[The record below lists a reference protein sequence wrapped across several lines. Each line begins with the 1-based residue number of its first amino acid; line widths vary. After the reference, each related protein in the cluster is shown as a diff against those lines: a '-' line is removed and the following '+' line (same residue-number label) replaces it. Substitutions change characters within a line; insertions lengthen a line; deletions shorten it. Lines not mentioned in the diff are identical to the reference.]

1 MVFLWFVNAMLKL
14 TIVSWNFTILTNLLY
29 VSYIIYVDAKN
40 LQGHS
45 VMQLLPT
52 ELHDW
57 ASIKDSEVIKET
69 LSKDEVQIIE
79 NNNFSLGKNN
89 FFLI

>member
-1 MVFLWFVNAMLKL
+1 MIRKCYAEAHNNFLKFYDADKSTL
-14 TIVSWNFTILTNLLY
+14 
-29 VSYIIYVDAKN
+29 YIIYVDAKN
-40 LQGHS
+40 LHGNS

-52 ELHDW
+52 ELFDW
-57 ASIKDSEVIKET
+57 ANIKGSKVIKEI

>member
-1 MVFLWFVNAMLKL
+1 
-14 TIVSWNFTILTNLLY
+14 
-29 VSYIIYVDAKN
+29 
-40 LQGHS
+40 
-45 VMQLLPT
+45 MQLLPT
-52 ELHDW
+52 ELLDW
-57 ASIKDSEVIKET
+57 ANIKGSEVIKEI

>member
-1 MVFLWFVNAMLKL
+1 MLFLWFINAMLKL
-14 TIVSWNFTILTNLLY
+14 TIISWNFTMLTNLLY
-29 VSYIIYVDAKN
+29 ISYIIYVDAKN
-40 LQGHS
+40 LHGNS

-52 ELHDW
+52 ELLDW
-57 ASIKDSEVIKET
+57 ANIKGSEVIKEI